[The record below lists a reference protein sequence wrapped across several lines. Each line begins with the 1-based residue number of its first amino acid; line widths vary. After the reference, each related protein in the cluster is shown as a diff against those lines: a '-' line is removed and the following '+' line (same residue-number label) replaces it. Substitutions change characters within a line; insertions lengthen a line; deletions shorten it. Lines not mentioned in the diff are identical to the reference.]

1 MKIIWTFTLLM
12 IPGVLSS
19 ISVTGYSGG
28 GVTITCKYDEQYKTN
43 SKYFCKGKYIP
54 TGPDLIKT
62 EIKNKWVKKDKYF
75 LYDNTTAAVFT
86 VTIINLTEKDSGTYY
101 CGVDIHY
108 HTDIYTEVNLKVITA
123 ACCQKSISLSAAAG
137 GSVNISCRYP
147 QSHTADVKFI
157 CRRSG
162 ADLCAEETRS
172 EEESGGR
179 KAEGKIQLYDDREE
193 QLLTATISHESPEH
207 SAEYWCGVQSAG
219 HKSFITRV
227 FINFTDAETP
237 PSSPPTSSTSLSKSA
252 SSPPNSSSPPPP
264 SSSSASLSDSS
275 SSSAKTSLSSSPKT
289 SPYALIPASP
299 NTSAGSSLIIPL
311 VLVVLLLIIAALLL
325 LFLYKKHQTKGGDSQ
340 TGPGNTAVVSHTACD
355 YEEIKD
361 THKQLPTNPSESSS
375 AVYSTAELPTKPS
388 ESSSAVYAT
397 AQLPTNPSESFSSVY
412 ATAQLPNNP
421 SDSCLYSTVQE
432 ASGDSQ
438 ICISSA
444 EGLNYSVVNFHKT
457 PDLRN
462 SQECSEYAAVNHN
475 FTA

>member
-12 IPGVLSS
+12 IP
-19 ISVTGYSGG
+19 
-28 GVTITCKYDEQYKTN
+28 
-43 SKYFCKGKYIP
+43 
-54 TGPDLIKT
+54 
-62 EIKNKWVKKDKYF
+62 
-75 LYDNTTAAVFT
+75 
-86 VTIINLTEKDSGTYY
+86 
-101 CGVDIHY
+101 
-108 HTDIYTEVNLKVITA
+108 A

-227 FINFTDAETP
+227 FINFTDAGQTLETIRKVLSSYVCEILSDLIVLFSNAAETP